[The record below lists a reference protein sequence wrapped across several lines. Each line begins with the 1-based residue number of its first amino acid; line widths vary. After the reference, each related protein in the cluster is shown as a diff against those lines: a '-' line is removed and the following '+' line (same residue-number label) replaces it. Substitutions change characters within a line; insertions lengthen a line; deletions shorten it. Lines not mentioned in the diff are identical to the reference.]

1 MDAVFS
7 RADLLFGIQT
17 VQNVVSTRAAL
28 PVLSNI
34 LLEVEGTEARLSA
47 TDLEIGI
54 RCKVPVLSSEEGGS
68 VTIHAKRFSEIVRE
82 LPDSE
87 IRITTDPSST
97 VAITCE
103 RSRFKILGLPP
114 EDFPPFPEI
123 EGGERVV
130 IEQRSLKD
138 MIKKTI
144 FATSTEETR
153 YALNGIF
160 MEFKEGTLSMVATD
174 TRRLALVKTPISSDM
189 EPRSAI
195 VPTKAFQE
203 LSRILEEGIVEIRLF
218 GNQISFSTDSVT
230 LVSRLIEGQFP
241 KYELVIPKSY
251 DRKART
257 RTEDLLKAT
266 RRVSL
271 VSTEKAS
278 IVKIEFQPDRM
289 ILSASDPDIGEAV
302 EEINASLEG
311 DPLTMGYQA
320 RYITD
325 VLRNI
330 EQEEICFEL
339 TGALS
344 PAVLKPV
351 DDDSYLCLIMPV
363 RT

>member
-7 RADLLFGIQT
+7 RSELLEGIQT
-17 VQNVVSTRAAL
+17 VQSIVSARAAL
-28 PVLSNI
+28 PILSNI

-54 RCKVPVLSSEEGGS
+54 RCKVQTTSSEDGS
-68 VTIHAKRFSEIVRE
+68 VTIHARRFSEIIRE

-87 IRITTDPSST
+87 IRITADPSSAVT
-97 VAITCE
+97 ITCE
-103 RSRFKILGLPP
+103 RSRFKILGLPA
-114 EDFPPFPEI
+114 EDFPPFPEL
-123 EGGERVV
+123 EDGEKVV
-130 IEQRSLKD
+130 LEQGVLKD

-153 YALNGIF
+153 YALNGIL
-160 MEFKEGTLSMVATD
+160 MEFKEGMLNMVATD
-174 TRRLALVKTPISSDM
+174 TRRLALVKTPIPS
-189 EPRSAI
+189 EIGPRSAI

-203 LSRILEEGIVEIRLF
+203 LSRILEDEGMVEIRLF
-218 GNQISFSTDSVT
+218 GNQISFSTESVF

-251 DRKART
+251 DRRVRT
-257 RTEDLLKAT
+257 STEDLLRAT

-271 VSTEKAS
+271 ISTERAS
-278 IVKIEFQPDRM
+278 IVKVEFQPDRI
-289 ILSASDPDIGEAV
+289 ILSASDPDVGEAV

-311 DPLTMGYQA
+311 DPLIMGYQA

-325 VLRNI
+325 VLRNV
-330 EQEEICFEL
+330 EKEEVCFEL

-344 PAVLKPV
+344 PAVLRPA
-351 DDDSYLCLIMPV
+351 DDDNYLCLIMPV